1 MENVF
6 SEKLLH
12 PDGPN
17 CLKDK
22 NDNLNN
28 FAPLYTT
35 SGPGRGAQL
44 MSLSTSTWANP
55 GETSP

>member
-28 FAPLYTT
+28 FVPLYTT
-35 SGPGRGAQL
+35 FGDGARPGRPEARDGRGRAAA
-44 MSLSTSTWANP
+44 LSS
-55 GETSP
+55 